1 MGVAS
6 DHFWV
11 IDVEGSG
18 GTPPEIV
25 ELAMLEVEHL
35 ALTGNKR
42 HWLIRPE
49 QGIRPAATRIHG
61 LTDDDVVDSPSME
74 DIADD
79 ILQWIENTPIVG
91 HNVRV
96 EVDILS
102 RSIPDWSPQVA
113 IDTLKLAKALKPGLP
128 SYGLANLG
136 IELGLADK
144 AAQRSGQ
151 GHHSAL
157 YDATLTA
164 LILIDLLL
172 PLTSERRAKALQEA
186 NILDPRQGSLL

>member
-1 MGVAS
+1 MGITT
-6 DHFWV
+6 DRMWV

-25 ELAMLEVEHL
+25 ELAMLEVEQL

-42 HWLIRPE
+42 HWLVRPE
-49 QGIRPAATRIHG
+49 HGIQPAATRIHG
-61 LTDDDVVDSPSME
+61 LTDDDVLDSPSME

-79 ILQWIENTPIVG
+79 ILEWIENTPIVG

-102 RSIPDWSPQVA
+102 RSIADWSPPAA
-113 IDTLKLAKALKPGLP
+113 IDTLKLAKTLRPGLP

-136 IELGLADK
+136 TELGLADQ
-144 AAQRSGQ
+144 AAQLSGR

-164 LILIDLLL
+164 LILIDLLSPL
-172 PLTSERRAKALQEA
+172 PSERRAKALQEA

>member
-6 DHFWV
+6 DHFWG

-61 LTDDDVVDSPSME
+61 LTDDDVLDSPSME

-136 IELGLADK
+136 TELGLADQ

-172 PLTSERRAKALQEA
+172 SLTSERRAKALQEA